1 MPPPRNY
8 NTSSRNLTM
17 NNIRLMYTNTRA
29 QNLGNLR
36 NVIDAFRQG
45 ETDRRRL
52 QEELRETR
60 QRVDTLERNAKRMRK
75 N

>member
-1 MPPPRNY
+1 
-8 NTSSRNLTM
+8 
-17 NNIRLMYTNTRA
+17 MYTNTRA

-75 N
+75 NWNQNNQPIKASGVE